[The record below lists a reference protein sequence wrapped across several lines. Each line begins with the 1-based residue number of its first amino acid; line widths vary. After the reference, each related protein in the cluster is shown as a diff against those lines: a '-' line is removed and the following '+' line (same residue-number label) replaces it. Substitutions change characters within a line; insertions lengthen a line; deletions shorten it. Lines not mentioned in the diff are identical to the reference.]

1 LEKRKHV
8 SKSELHTFFGSSY
21 HDHTQAHAYTRIH
34 TIDYGAPRLFV
45 HHTRAHIHTCIHT
58 YVRTTTR
65 RACSTRGDKIHV
77 AVHVRVRVEGT
88 TIRED
93 RSAEEVVLLL
103 AAGLL
108 GLLVVLLLLVVL
120 VEGEAAGADGRRR
133 RDLLLDL
140 VAVRVL
146 RVLLRLVL
154 LVLCTST
161 SHEVIRD
168 HHSVRSINIYI
179 IRSRRSFMYIYT
191 TQGGSDRRT
200 TYECEGAGGDGAG
213 LAEVL
218 LVLMLLLLLVL
229 VVLVLARGH
238 HLRHRGLRVLG
249 GLAVPAA
256 GELLLL
262 LLVLLMVEQVVVVV
276 LLLRHG

>member
-1 LEKRKHV
+1 
-8 SKSELHTFFGSSY
+8 
-21 HDHTQAHAYTRIH
+21 
-34 TIDYGAPRLFV
+34 
-45 HHTRAHIHTCIHT
+45 
-58 YVRTTTR
+58 
-65 RACSTRGDKIHV
+65 V

-218 LVLMLLLLLVL
+218 LVLVLLLLLLVL

-238 HLRHRGLRVLG
+238 DLRHRGLRVLG
-249 GLAVPAA
+249 GLAVPAG

-262 LLVLLMVEQVVVVV
+262 LLVLLVVEQVVVVV